1 MSYDGLLLD
10 FDGVIVDVLEDEKR
24 LPAVREKIVEQ
35 STADDIELDTEV
47 VAALAE
53 SIKPE
58 RLQSVSE
65 KIDLPAEQLWQYRD
79 DAFLELF
86 ETEARNGGKN
96 LYPDVTALDELSV
109 PLGIASNNQTR
120 IVRSLVTEYGLAEH
134 FETIHAREP
143 TPASLTNKKPEPTFL
158 ERSMADLAV
167 ENPLYVGDKET
178 DIIAG
183 QRVGMDT
190 ALIRREHNADR
201 TIETEPTYEVTSL
214 DEVVALF
221 DRSE

>member
-10 FDGVIVDVLEDEKR
+10 FDGVIVDVLEDERR

-35 STADDIELDTEV
+35 STADDVELDTEI

-65 KIDLPAEQLWQYRD
+65 EIDLPAEQLWQYRD

-86 ETEARNGGKN
+86 ETAARNDGKN
-96 LYPDVTALDELSV
+96 LYPDVTALDELTV

-120 IVRSLVTEYGLAEH
+120 IVEVLVAEYELAGH

-143 TPASLTNKKPEPTFL
+143 TPASLTNKKPEPIFL
-158 ERSMADLAV
+158 ERAMADLAV

-183 QRVGMDT
+183 QRIGIDT

-221 DRSE
+221 EQSA

>member
-10 FDGVIVDVLEDEKR
+10 FDGVIVDILEDEKR
-24 LPAVREKIVEQ
+24 LPAVREKITTR
-35 STADDIELDTEV
+35 STADDLELDAEIV
-47 VAALAE
+47 EALAG
-53 SIKPE
+53 SITPD
-58 RLQSVSE
+58 RLQTFSDE
-65 KIDLPAEQLWQYRD
+65 LGIPAETLWQYRD

-86 ETEARNGGKN
+86 ETAARNDGKN
-96 LYPDVTALDELSV
+96 LYPDVTALDELTV
-109 PLGIASNNQTR
+109 PLGIASNNQAR
-120 IVRSLVTEYGLAEH
+120 IVEVLVAEYELAGH

-143 TPASLTNKKPEPTFL
+143 TPESLRQKKPEPVFL
-158 ERSMADLAV
+158 ERAMADLAV

-183 QRVGMDT
+183 QRVGIDT

-201 TIETEPTYEVTSL
+201 AIETEPTYEVTSL

-221 DRSE
+221 EQSA

>member
-10 FDGVIVDVLEDEKR
+10 FDGVVVDILEDEKR
-24 LPAVREKIVEQ
+24 LPAVREKIVEK
-35 STADDIELDTEV
+35 STADDIELDAEI

-65 KIDLPAEQLWQYRD
+65 EIDLPAEQLWQYRD

-86 ETEARNGGKN
+86 ETAARNDGKN
-96 LYPDVTALDELSV
+96 LYPDVTALDELAV

-120 IVRSLVTEYGLAEH
+120 IVEVLVAEYELAGH

-143 TPASLTNKKPEPTFL
+143 TPESLGNKKPEPVFL
-158 ERSMADLAV
+158 ERAMADLAV

-183 QRVGMDT
+183 QRGGIDT

-221 DRSE
+221 EQPG

>member
-10 FDGVIVDVLEDEKR
+10 FDGVVVDVLEDEKR
-24 LPAVREKIVEQ
+24 LPAVREKITTR
-35 STADDIELDTEV
+35 STADDIELDTAV
-47 VAALAE
+47 VEALAG
-53 SIKPE
+53 SITPD
-58 RLQSVSE
+58 RLRTVSE
-65 KIDLPAEQLWQYRD
+65 KLDIPAEQLWQYRD

-86 ETEARNGGKN
+86 ETAARNDGKN
-96 LYPDVTALDELSV
+96 LYPDVTALDDLTV

-120 IVRSLVTEYGLAEH
+120 IVEVLVAEYELAGH

-143 TPASLTNKKPEPTFL
+143 TPESLGNKKPEPIFL
-158 ERSMADLAV
+158 ERAMADLAV

-183 QRVGMDT
+183 QRVDIDT
-190 ALIRREHNADR
+190 ALIRRAHNADR

-214 DEVVALF
+214 DEIVALVEQ
-221 DRSE
+221 SG